1 MSESV
6 ITSEIRYRR
15 LFETAK
21 DGILILDAET
31 GMIEDVNPFLTG
43 LLGYPYD
50 SFIDKAVWELGFF
63 KDIMAN
69 KEKFSELQQKEYVRY
84 DDLPLETAQGKQI
97 NVEFVSNVYLEGKRK
112 VIQCNIRDITKR
124 RQMEN
129 LVLQTQK
136 NYNTFFN
143 TIDDFL
149 FVLDIQGNIIQTNS
163 TVTNRLGYSTDELT
177 GKSVLFVHPPEMREE
192 ASDMVKDMLAGKTS
206 VCLVPVMTKA
216 GMRIPVETRV
226 SRGVWDGRPVI
237 FGVTKDISKIR
248 LSEEKFSK
256 LFHINPSACGL
267 SDLDDFKYIEVNKA
281 FCALLGFSQAEVIGK
296 TAMELAIFSE
306 SERTSVL
313 LNADPSGNVI
323 NVEARLKSKTGEIKH
338 VLLSSENIYIQD
350 KKYRFTVV
358 NDITAR
364 KLAEVELADS
374 KSRLELAMHAGN
386 MAWWEM
392 EKSTGNITFA
402 KKKAE
407 MLGYPPE
414 RFTHYTDFMELVHPE
429 DVKKTMKAMQ
439 NHFDGLIDNY
449 ESEYRVLD
457 QSGKYQWFH
466 DIGSI
471 VKRDPEGKPLLISG
485 LVLNTTERK
494 QTEIALHNNEVRLRT
509 LVQTIPDLVWL
520 KDTDGV
526 YQSCN
531 KMFERFFGATEANII
546 GKTDYDFVSSEQ
558 ADWFRSHDYAA
569 MTAKKPISNEEW
581 ISYADDG
588 TRVYLDTIKTPMY
601 DSEGVVIGV
610 LGISHDITK
619 RKKSEVDLLESEEK
633 FKSIYEGSYD
643 AIMLMNHTGFF
654 DCNPRTLE
662 MFGLKNKADFIGLH
676 PSELSPPVQQ
686 DGRFSLLS
694 AEEKI
699 TVAYQQGMN
708 QFDWV
713 HLRANG
719 EEFPVKV
726 TLSTFNLKEKPVI
739 QATIRDLSTTEQQL
753 IIANSALIFQNE
765 EKENRAAELKIAN
778 TELAFQNEEKENRAA
793 ELKIANTE
801 LAFQNEE
808 KENRAAELK
817 IANT

>member
-1 MSESV
+1 MAGITTMGSTRAGEDKSCSDLISCILTVPTKKTVVKGETNLSESV

-323 NVEARLKSKTGEIKH
+323 NVEARLKSKTGEI
-338 VLLSSENIYIQD
+338 
-350 KKYRFTVV
+350 
-358 NDITAR
+358 
-364 KLAEVELADS
+364 
-374 KSRLELAMHAGN
+374 
-386 MAWWEM
+386 
-392 EKSTGNITFA
+392 
-402 KKKAE
+402 
-407 MLGYPPE
+407 
-414 RFTHYTDFMELVHPE
+414 
-429 DVKKTMKAMQ
+429 
-439 NHFDGLIDNY
+439 
-449 ESEYRVLD
+449 
-457 QSGKYQWFH
+457 
-466 DIGSI
+466 
-471 VKRDPEGKPLLISG
+471 
-485 LVLNTTERK
+485 
-494 QTEIALHNNEVRLRT
+494 
-509 LVQTIPDLVWL
+509 
-520 KDTDGV
+520 
-526 YQSCN
+526 
-531 KMFERFFGATEANII
+531 
-546 GKTDYDFVSSEQ
+546 
-558 ADWFRSHDYAA
+558 
-569 MTAKKPISNEEW
+569 
-581 ISYADDG
+581 
-588 TRVYLDTIKTPMY
+588 
-601 DSEGVVIGV
+601 
-610 LGISHDITK
+610 
-619 RKKSEVDLLESEEK
+619 
-633 FKSIYEGSYD
+633 
-643 AIMLMNHTGFF
+643 
-654 DCNPRTLE
+654 
-662 MFGLKNKADFIGLH
+662 
-676 PSELSPPVQQ
+676 
-686 DGRFSLLS
+686 
-694 AEEKI
+694 
-699 TVAYQQGMN
+699 
-708 QFDWV
+708 
-713 HLRANG
+713 
-719 EEFPVKV
+719 
-726 TLSTFNLKEKPVI
+726 
-739 QATIRDLSTTEQQL
+739 
-753 IIANSALIFQNE
+753 
-765 EKENRAAELKIAN
+765 
-778 TELAFQNEEKENRAA
+778 
-793 ELKIANTE
+793 
-801 LAFQNEE
+801 
-808 KENRAAELK
+808 
-817 IANT
+817 